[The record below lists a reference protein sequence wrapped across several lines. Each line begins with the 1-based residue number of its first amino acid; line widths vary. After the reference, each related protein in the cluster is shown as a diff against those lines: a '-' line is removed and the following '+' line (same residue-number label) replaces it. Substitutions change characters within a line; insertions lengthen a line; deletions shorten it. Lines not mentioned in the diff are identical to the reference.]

1 MSWASAGI
9 ILILKLSL
17 YVQDFQEKGEAVW
30 PHITSAHATA
40 WCCYATPAFA
50 FKEVCPTLE
59 GSSHSTWVL
68 SPLRGPL
75 AGCICGLMRR
85 FLGALWS
92 RPPLPLLVLHDRRL
106 SCCLHWL
113 TELSNYISNEA
124 AKCEKTRQLYSLQT
138 FFHPPRIGESSSRL
152 SPRSKLHP
160 SQPSRV
166 LKAQLRALLI
176 SSPLSRLSPSDGLLH
191 LTPLLPQRLVF
202 IAAVWAQWHIS
213 PPAPPTPALINS
225 FVLPSARVFP
235 QTNCWQKHLC

>member
-1 MSWASAGI
+1 MTTYHFCSCNGGVVQPRH
-9 ILILKLSL
+9 LHLKRYVRHLKAVHIQLECSLLSGDRSP
-17 YVQDFQEKGEAVW
+17 V
-30 PHITSAHATA
+30 
-40 WCCYATPAFA
+40 AFVDWWDG
-50 FKEVCPTLE
+50 FLE
-59 GSSHSTWVL
+59 
-68 SPLRGPL
+68 P
-75 AGCICGLMRR
+75 CGL
-85 FLGALWS
+85 A
-92 RPPLPLLVLHDRRL
+92 PPSPPPVLHDRRL
-106 SCCLHWL
+106 SCCLLWL

-138 FFHPPRIGESSSRL
+138 FPPPAPIGESSSRL

>member
-1 MSWASAGI
+1 MSRTSRKKEKPFDHI
-9 ILILKLSL
+9 SL
-17 YVQDFQEKGEAVW
+17 LLMQRRR
-30 PHITSAHATA
+30 
-40 WCCYATPAFA
+40 CATPAFA

-68 SPLRGPL
+68 SPLRGSL

-106 SCCLHWL
+106 SCCLLWL

-138 FFHPPRIGESSSRL
+138 FPPPAPIGESSSRL

-213 PPAPPTPALINS
+213 TTPTPQL
-225 FVLPSARVFP
+225 
-235 QTNCWQKHLC
+235 

>member
-1 MSWASAGI
+1 MSAGI
-9 ILILKLSL
+9 ILIFKLSL
-17 YVQDFQEKGEAVW
+17 HVQDFQEKGEAVW

-92 RPPLPLLVLHDRRL
+92 RPPSPSSSSTTGAFHVACFGLQSSQIKFLMRPLSVRKHVN
-106 SCCLHWL
+106 C
-113 TELSNYISNEA
+113 T
-124 AKCEKTRQLYSLQT
+124 LYKL
-138 FFHPPRIGESSSRL
+138 FPPPAPIGESSSRL

>member
-1 MSWASAGI
+1 MSRTSRKKEKPFDHI
-9 ILILKLSL
+9 SL
-17 YVQDFQEKGEAVW
+17 LLMQRRR
-30 PHITSAHATA
+30 
-40 WCCYATPAFA
+40 CATPAFA

-106 SCCLHWL
+106 SCCLLWL

-138 FFHPPRIGESSSRL
+138 FPPPRPDWRKFLETL
-152 SPRSKLHP
+152 SAKQTPSKSAIKGTKSTAQGVIDFLAA
-160 SQPSRV
+160 
-166 LKAQLRALLI
+166 LKAFPLWWATSLDT
-176 SSPLSRLSPSDGLLH
+176 SSPTAARLHRCSMSSVAH
-191 LTPLLPQRLVF
+191 L
-202 IAAVWAQWHIS
+202 

>member
-1 MSWASAGI
+1 MSRTSRKKEKPFDHI
-9 ILILKLSL
+9 SL
-17 YVQDFQEKGEAVW
+17 LLMQRRR
-30 PHITSAHATA
+30 
-40 WCCYATPAFA
+40 CATPAFA

-92 RPPLPLLVLHDRRL
+92 RPPPPPLLVLHDRRL
-106 SCCLHWL
+106 SCCLLWL

-138 FFHPPRIGESSSRL
+138 FPPPAPIGESSSRL

-213 PPAPPTPALINS
+213 TTPTPQL
-225 FVLPSARVFP
+225 
-235 QTNCWQKHLC
+235 

>member
-1 MSWASAGI
+1 MCFYSLLCKKHKFWRRFSKSRQVEPTETSQTCENNKDRGRFVKMSAGI
-9 ILILKLSL
+9 ILIFKLSL

-92 RPPLPLLVLHDRRL
+92 RPPSPSSSSTTGAFHVACFGLRSSQITFLMRPLSVRKHVN
-106 SCCLHWL
+106 C
-113 TELSNYISNEA
+113 T
-124 AKCEKTRQLYSLQT
+124 LYKL
-138 FFHPPRIGESSSRL
+138 FPPPPRL
-152 SPRSKLHP
+152 AKVPRDS
-160 SQPSRV
+160 
-166 LKAQLRALLI
+166 LREA
-176 SSPLSRLSPSDGLLH
+176 
-191 LTPLLPQRLVF
+191 
-202 IAAVWAQWHIS
+202 
-213 PPAPPTPALINS
+213 NS
-225 FVLPSARVFP
+225 IQVSH
-235 QTNCWQKHLC
+235 QGY

>member
-1 MSWASAGI
+1 MSRTSRKKEKPFDHISLLLMQRRDAVMQPRH
-9 ILILKLSL
+9 LHLKRYVRHLKAVHIQLECSLLSGDRSP
-17 YVQDFQEKGEAVW
+17 V
-30 PHITSAHATA
+30 
-40 WCCYATPAFA
+40 AFVDWWDG
-50 FKEVCPTLE
+50 FLE
-59 GSSHSTWVL
+59 
-68 SPLRGPL
+68 P
-75 AGCICGLMRR
+75 CGLAPPSPSSSSTTGAFHVACIGLQSSQIKFLMRPLSVR
-85 FLGALWS
+85 KHVNCTLYKLFS
-92 RPPLPLLVLHDRRL
+92 PP
-106 SCCLHWL
+106 
-113 TELSNYISNEA
+113 
-124 AKCEKTRQLYSLQT
+124 
-138 FFHPPRIGESSSRL
+138 PPIGESSSRL